1 MSYLIEG
8 WLLDLGFKSG
18 IRTQYI
24 DAKGL
29 ILELEFNKQV
39 IQLSHA
45 ITNQMTKSFFQLSH
59 ANKDRV
65 SIDTI
70 D

>member
-1 MSYLIEG
+1 MKGRLI
-8 WLLDLGFKSG
+8 DLRFQLG

-45 ITNQMTKSFFQLSH
+45 ITNQMTKSLFQLSH

>member
-1 MSYLIEG
+1 MSCLVEG
-8 WLLDLGFKSG
+8 RLLDLGFQSG

-24 DAKGL
+24 DAKGS

-45 ITNQMTKSFFQLSH
+45 ITNQMTKSYVPAL
-59 ANKDRV
+59 AC
-65 SIDTI
+65 
-70 D
+70 